1 LNTPE
6 TALDDLFPQV
16 YDELRRLAA
25 HALQGERSDHTLQP
39 TALVHEAY
47 LRLARSE
54 SFEIRSRTEFL
65 VVAARAMRRVLVD
78 YARARRRGKR
88 GAEPVRVTLD
98 AAGPR
103 SEPAFDLIAL
113 DEALER
119 LTQIDGQQVRVIE
132 LRYLA
137 GLSVAEVAETLGISA
152 TTVKRETAMGR
163 AWLFRVLTT
172 GAEGR
177 V

>member
-1 LNTPE
+1 LE
-6 TALDDLFPQV
+6 TREPALDELFPLV

-25 HALQGERSDHTLQP
+25 RALQGERSDHTLQP

-54 SFEIRSRTEFL
+54 TFEVRSRTEFL
-65 VVAARAMRRVLVD
+65 ALAARAMRRVLVD
-78 YARARRRGKR
+78 YARARRRDKR

-98 AAGPR
+98 AAGAG

-132 LRYLA
+132 MRYLA
-137 GLSVAEVAETLGISA
+137 GLSVAEVAETLQISP

-163 AWLFRVLTT
+163 AWLFRELSAGIKQNV
-172 GAEGR
+172 
-177 V
+177 